1 MLIKHRFLKN
11 LLRTCGRALFLLLIP
26 ALSPALFGQ
35 NLTAPLISN
44 SWQATF
50 TNPALYGQLDG
61 RLTIGLPG
69 ISNDLAVENVT
80 YNDLVSLNGGD
91 RILNLG
97 DIPLLLDDRN
107 EIRNDLSVETL
118 GVGLRGD
125 RFSIGLYHRL
135 RAGGELDYPKT
146 LIQLVAEGNAQ
157 FIGQTIEIAPLGSIT
172 SFHELA
178 AGLSYALT
186 DKIHLGGRIKYLSG
200 IADARTAAGGSLRLT
215 TGEENFA
222 LTLDQDLTV
231 NSAGAIDYDGADD
244 VNINYDLNRLRT
256 DQLFSGNNGIAFD
269 LGLFAD
275 LGKLRLQAA
284 ANDLGG
290 AITWE
295 NEVTNLEFSGTDAFS
310 GLDVLEQFF
319 TDSVSFSNAVDSLR
333 FEFEPTE
340 NNVAYTS
347 NLSATYL
354 LGGEF
359 DVTDRLTAGLLVAHY
374 ARPQTSETAFA
385 LSARYRL
392 LDQLTLGVNYNAR
405 RNAVANVGLHAFV
418 DIGPV
423 QLLLATD
430 NLVTIFRQKDST
442 RAGFRVGAALVFGR
456 DKSGKEE

>member
-1 MLIKHRFLKN
+1 MKN
-11 LLRTCGRALFLLLIP
+11 LLRTCGRALLLLL
-26 ALSPALFGQ
+26 ALSPVVSAQ
-35 NLTAPLISN
+35 DLTAPLISN

-50 TNPALYGQLDG
+50 SNPALYGQLDG

-69 ISNDLAVENVT
+69 VSNDLAIENVT
-80 YNDLVSLNGGD
+80 YNDLVTLNGGD
-91 RILNLG
+91 QILNLSN
-97 DIPLLLDDRN
+97 IPLLLEDRN
-107 EIRNDLSVETL
+107 EVRNDFSAETL

-125 RFSIGLYHRL
+125 RFSVGLSHRL

-157 FIGQTIEIAPLGSIT
+157 FIGQTIEIAPLGSVT

-178 AGLSYALT
+178 AGLSYAIT

-200 IADARTAAGGSLRLT
+200 IADVRTATGGSLRLT

-231 NSAGAIDYDGADD
+231 NSAGSIDYDGADE
-244 VNINYDLNRLRT
+244 VNINFNLNRLRT

-290 AITWE
+290 KITWE
-295 NEVTNLEFSGTDAFS
+295 SEVTNLEFSGTDAFS

-347 NLSATYL
+347 NLSSTYL

-359 DVTDRLTAGLLVAHY
+359 DITDRLTAGLLVAY
-374 ARPQTSETAFA
+374 YDRLQTSETAFA

-392 LDQLTLGVNYNAR
+392 LDQLTVGINYNAR
-405 RNAVANVGLHAFV
+405 RNAAANVGLHAFV
-418 DIGPV
+418 DVGPV

-430 NLVTIFRQKDST
+430 NLVTVFRQKDST
-442 RAGFRVGAALVFGR
+442 RAGFRLGAALAFGR
-456 DKSGKEE
+456 DESTKGE